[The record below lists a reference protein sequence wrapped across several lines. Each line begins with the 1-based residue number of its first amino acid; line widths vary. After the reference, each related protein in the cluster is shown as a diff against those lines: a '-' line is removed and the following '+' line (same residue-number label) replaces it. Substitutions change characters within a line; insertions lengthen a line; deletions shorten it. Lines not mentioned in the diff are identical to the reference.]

1 MVYINEEYNNFI
13 REMFDLNDDA
23 TREALIS
30 VDESARENVLASL
43 SMKFYN
49 DIMNKVD
56 DIDFGTIPD
65 SKGDIT
71 KVENYEQM
79 NSCLVTLRG
88 ILTEYNQPSTQIDEI
103 ETAIGNM
110 IDNTRLFERAFKLKA
125 DLPVVIYCTMVLAIV
140 SSISLM
146 ITSSIEF
153 IKNPVHENFT
163 IEFHKAGLAKTQ
175 NSMLYQN
182 IVKFNKSVKKG
193 EFASTMEGLLEGVT
207 MKKIKEDSD
216 ILDFDDESINE
227 SFLSGLRTVAGAF
240 TRAAGIEDT
249 GRLSSYTRLLDVRN
263 LYAGLRAS
271 KDTTLEILPTP
282 VKIVGFSIIGLIILL
297 FVIRELIFVF
307 YHTRVKVSDYFEAQ
321 ANILQ
326 MNAYTIENNNS
337 LNKTPEQKAAIMKK
351 QLNIAE
357 RFRSIS
363 NFFAI
368 KSREGEVKTQKQLA
382 KESKYT
388 ISDIS
393 DVSGESL
400 F

>member
-1 MVYINEEYNNFI
+1 MLYLNEEYNNFI
-13 REMFDLNDDA
+13 REVFDLNDDE

-30 VDESARENVLASL
+30 VDEAVRENVLASL

-88 ILTEYNQPSTQIDEI
+88 ILTEYNQQPTQIDEI
-103 ETAIGNM
+103 ETAINNM
-110 IDNTRLFERAFKLKA
+110 INNTGLFERAFKIKA
-125 DLPVVIYCTMVLAIV
+125 DLPVVIYCTMVFAIV

-146 ITSSIEF
+146 MTSSIEF

-163 IEFHKAGLAKTQ
+163 VEFHKAGLTKTQ
-175 NSMLYQN
+175 NSLMYNN

-193 EFASTMEGLLEGVT
+193 EFNAAMEDLLKGVS
-207 MKKIKEDSD
+207 MKKIRENSD
-216 ILDFDDESINE
+216 ILDFEDEPLNE
-227 SFLSGLRTVAGAF
+227 GKTKIMNGLKSVANAFADPNGFIGSTVGKIKN
-240 TRAAGIEDT
+240 TWKENI
-249 GRLSSYTRLLDVRN
+249 
-263 LYAGLRAS
+263 
-271 KDTTLEILPTP
+271 PTP
-282 VKIVGFSIIGLIILL
+282 VKGAIYSIIAIVGLL
-297 FVIRELIFVF
+297 FIVRELIFIF
-307 YHTRVKVSDYFEAQ
+307 YHTRVKISDYFEAQ

-326 MNAYTIENNNS
+326 MNAYTLEYNS
-337 LNKTPEQKAAIMKK
+337 DINKTPEQKADIMKR
-351 QLNIAE
+351 QLHIAE

-382 KESKYT
+382 AEPKYT
-388 ISDIS
+388 LSDIS
-393 DVSGESL
+393 DVSEEPL

>member
-1 MVYINEEYNNFI
+1 MIYMNEEYNKFI
-13 REMFDLNDDA
+13 QETFDLNDDE

-30 VDESARENVLASL
+30 VDEAVRENVLASL

-49 DIMNKVD
+49 DIMNKID

-110 IDNTRLFERAFKLKA
+110 IDNTRLFERAFKIKA
-125 DLPVVIYCTMVLAIV
+125 DLPVIIYCTMVLAIV

-146 ITSSIEF
+146 MTSCIEF

-163 IEFHKAGLAKTQ
+163 IEFHKAGLTKTQ
-175 NSMLYQN
+175 NSLMYSN

-193 EFASTMEGLLEGVT
+193 EFVAAMESLLNGVT
-207 MKKIKEDSD
+207 AKKIRENSD
-216 ILDFDDESINE
+216 ILDFEGESLNE
-227 SFLSGLRTVAGAF
+227 GKITNGLKSVANAFNDPNNFAGQVAGKIQGAWDNAP
-240 TRAAGIEDT
+240 TVVKGIVI
-249 GRLSSYTRLLDVRN
+249 GIG
-263 LYAGLRAS
+263 A
-271 KDTTLEILPTP
+271 
-282 VKIVGFSIIGLIILL
+282 IIGLL
-297 FVIRELIFVF
+297 FIIRELIFVF
-307 YHTRVKVSDYFEAQ
+307 YNTRVKVSDYFEAQ

-337 LNKTPEQKAAIMKK
+337 MNKTPEQKAAIIKK
-351 QLNIAE
+351 QLDIAE

-382 KESKYT
+382 KEPKYT
-388 ISDIS
+388 LSDIS
-393 DVSGESL
+393 DVSGDLL

>member
-1 MVYINEEYNNFI
+1 MIYMNEEYNKFI
-13 REMFDLNDDA
+13 QETFDLNDDE

-30 VDESARENVLASL
+30 VDEAVRENALASL

-49 DIMNKVD
+49 DIMNKID

-110 IDNTRLFERAFKLKA
+110 IDNTRLFERAFKIKA
-125 DLPVVIYCTMVLAIV
+125 DLPVIIYCTMVLAIV

-146 ITSSIEF
+146 ITSCIEF

-175 NSMLYQN
+175 NSLMYSN

-193 EFASTMEGLLEGVT
+193 EFVAAMESLLNGVT
-207 MKKIKEDSD
+207 VKKIRENSD
-216 ILDFDDESINE
+216 ILDFEDESLNEGKISNGLKSVLNAINNPDN
-227 SFLSGLRTVAGAF
+227 FAGQVASRIKTTWNNTPDAVK
-240 TRAAGIEDT
+240 GIAIGIVT
-249 GRLSSYTRLLDVRN
+249 
-263 LYAGLRAS
+263 
-271 KDTTLEILPTP
+271 
-282 VKIVGFSIIGLIILL
+282 IVGLL
-297 FVIRELIFVF
+297 FIIRELIFIF

-337 LNKTPEQKAAIMKK
+337 MNKTPEQKAAIMKK
-351 QLNIAE
+351 QLDIAE

-382 KESKYT
+382 KEPKYT
-388 ISDIS
+388 LSDIS

>member
-1 MVYINEEYNNFI
+1 MVYMNEEYNKFI
-13 REMFDLNDDA
+13 QETFDLNDDE

-30 VDESARENVLASL
+30 VDEAVRENVLASL

-49 DIMNKVD
+49 DIMNKID

-110 IDNTRLFERAFKLKA
+110 IDNTRLFERAFKIKA

-175 NSMLYQN
+175 NSLMYSN
-182 IVKFNKSVKKG
+182 IVKFNNSVKKG
-193 EFASTMEGLLEGVT
+193 EFAAAMESLLNGVT
-207 MKKIKEDSD
+207 AKKIRENSD
-216 ILDFDDESINE
+216 ILDFEDESLNE
-227 SFLSGLRTVAGAF
+227 GKITNGLKSVVNALNDPTNFAGQVAGKIKGAWNNAP
-240 TRAAGIEDT
+240 TAVKGIII
-249 GRLSSYTRLLDVRN
+249 GIG
-263 LYAGLRAS
+263 A
-271 KDTTLEILPTP
+271 
-282 VKIVGFSIIGLIILL
+282 IVGLLII
-297 FVIRELIFVF
+297 IRELIFVF

-337 LNKTPEQKAAIMKK
+337 INKTPEQKASIMKK
-351 QLNIAE
+351 QLDIAE

-382 KESKYT
+382 KEPKYT
-388 ISDIS
+388 LSDIS
-393 DVSGESL
+393 DVSGDSL

>member
-1 MVYINEEYNNFI
+1 MVYMNEEYNKFI
-13 REMFDLNDDA
+13 QETFDLNDDE

-30 VDESARENVLASL
+30 VDEAVRENVLASL

-49 DIMNKVD
+49 DIMNKID

-79 NSCLVTLRG
+79 NRCLVTLRG

-110 IDNTRLFERAFKLKA
+110 IDNTRLFERAFKIKA

-140 SSISLM
+140 STISLM

-163 IEFHKAGLAKTQ
+163 IEFHTAGLAKTQ
-175 NSMLYQN
+175 NSLMYSN
-182 IVKFNKSVKKG
+182 IVKFNNSVKKG
-193 EFASTMEGLLEGVT
+193 EFAAAMESLLNGVT
-207 MKKIKEDSD
+207 AKKIRENSD
-216 ILDFDDESINE
+216 ILDFEDESLNE
-227 SFLSGLRTVAGAF
+227 GKITNGLKSVVNALNDPTNFAGQVAGKIKGAWNNAP
-240 TRAAGIEDT
+240 TAVKGIII
-249 GRLSSYTRLLDVRN
+249 GIG
-263 LYAGLRAS
+263 A
-271 KDTTLEILPTP
+271 
-282 VKIVGFSIIGLIILL
+282 IVGLLII
-297 FVIRELIFVF
+297 IRELIFVF

-337 LNKTPEQKAAIMKK
+337 INKTPEQKASIMKK
-351 QLNIAE
+351 QLDIAE

-382 KESKYT
+382 KEPKYT
-388 ISDIS
+388 LSDIS
-393 DVSGESL
+393 DVSGDSL